1 MKGLTITCLF
11 CVVIIFI
18 AAALICHIIALATH
32 YWLRS
37 SSSELTN
44 FLNIGLWVACFDN
57 YIHPHEDPKV
67 TYDGCDHIDSDTY
80 RNIQDWLKP
89 GKYTGT
95 LQTNI
100 LHKTETKICDYVM
113 NS

>member
-89 GKYTGT
+89 GKYT

>member
-32 YWLRS
+32 HWLRS

-57 YIHPHEDPKV
+57 YYHPHEDPPVK
-67 TYDGCDHIDSDTY
+67 YDGCDHIDSDTY
-80 RNIQDWLKP
+80 KTIQDWLKP
-89 GKYTGT
+89 GKYITDK
-95 LQTNI
+95 
-100 LHKTETKICDYVM
+100 HPA
-113 NS
+113 